1 MKSIGREA
9 KISAAFVS
17 LADTLVEDFDVVDLL
32 NVLVDQCAEILDV
45 EAGGLML
52 VDANHELQLIAS
64 TSEDTGLVEV
74 MQLAAGA
81 GPCVEC
87 FHTGSAVSV
96 ADISLVASKWPAFS
110 AEALKRGFQSVHA
123 TPMRLRSQII
133 GTLNLFGTATGE
145 LNDADI
151 AVAQALADVATIAV
165 LQEQSARESH
175 VIAGQLQH
183 ALNSRIVIEQA
194 KGVLSQTEN
203 MTMEEAFNALRAHA
217 RSNNLSLN
225 LVAKGVVDRRLQIG
239 SRTRK

>member
-45 EAGGLML
+45 QAGGLML

-87 FHTGSAVSV
+87 FHTGVAVSV
-96 ADISLVASKWPAFS
+96 ADISLVAAKWPAFS
-110 AEALKRGFQSVHA
+110 AEALQRGFRSVHA

-133 GTLNLFGTATGE
+133 GTLNLFGTSTGE
-145 LNDADI
+145 LNEADI

-175 VIAGQLQH
+175 VIAGQLQN

-203 MTMEEAFNALRAHA
+203 LTMEEAFNALRAHA

-225 LVAKGVVDRRLQIG
+225 FVAQGVVDRRVNIG
-239 SRTRK
+239 SRKQN